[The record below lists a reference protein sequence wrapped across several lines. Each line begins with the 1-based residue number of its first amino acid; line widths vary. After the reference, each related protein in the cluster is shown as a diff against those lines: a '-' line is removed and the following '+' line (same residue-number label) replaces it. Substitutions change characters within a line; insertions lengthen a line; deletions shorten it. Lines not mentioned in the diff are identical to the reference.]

1 MPSLHSAF
9 KVRSTRPSAVCVSR
23 SCADRRREHIAG
35 ELSRPARLLAP
46 WTACRW
52 RSPRARPSGSRVTHA
67 RRKGQDRV
75 PNRRDPADKNGD
87 NPRALSLPSHYVVG
101 TLTTISGTIPNS
113 TGLKTSYQFGL
124 LTADLANPVF
134 LFRLVSAGTS
144 RHLPTASFS
153 SHYRLVCEPGDN
165 PSGRGRGLRARYLIE
180 APLAS
185 CLLPACA

>member
-134 LFRLVSAGTS
+134 LFRLVSAGPRVISPPPPFRAT
-144 RHLPTASFS
+144 TVSFS
-153 SHYRLVCEPGDN
+153 SQGTIPQAVAAA
-165 PSGRGRGLRARYLIE
+165 SGLDI
-180 APLAS
+180 S
-185 CLLPACA
+185 